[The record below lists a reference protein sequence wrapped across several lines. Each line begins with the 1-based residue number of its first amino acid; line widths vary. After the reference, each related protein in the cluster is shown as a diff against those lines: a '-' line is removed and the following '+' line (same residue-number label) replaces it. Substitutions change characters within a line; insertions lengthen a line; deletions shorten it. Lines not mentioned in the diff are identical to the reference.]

1 MRKSAIHSIRNV
13 LSFKILRS
21 GNIFVREN
29 GFVGSRERTR
39 VFAMIRRKV
48 KMKPRVLVA
57 HAKLAEVKSEESIR
71 GNRTPPRDPA
81 QLARPVAKPR
91 RTLK

>member
-1 MRKSAIHSIRNV
+1 MRKSAIHKMKNV

-21 GNIFVREN
+21 GNMLVREK
-29 GFVGSRERTR
+29 GLVGSRERTR

-57 HAKLAEVKSEESIR
+57 QAKPAEVNREESIN
-71 GNRTPPRDPA
+71 GNKTPPRDPA
-81 QLARPVAKPR
+81 QLAMPVAKPR

>member
-1 MRKSAIHSIRNV
+1 MRKSAIHSMENV

-21 GNIFVREN
+21 GSIFVREN
-29 GFVGSRERTR
+29 GLVGSRERTS

-57 HAKLAEVKSEESIR
+57 QAKLAEVNREESIR

>member
-1 MRKSAIHSIRNV
+1 MRKSAIHRMRKV

-21 GNIFVREN
+21 GNILVREN
-29 GFVGSRERTR
+29 GLVGSRERTR
-39 VFAMIRRKV
+39 MFAMIRRKM

-57 HAKLAEVKSEESIR
+57 QAKPAEANREESIR
-71 GNRTPPRDPA
+71 GNKTPPRDPA
-81 QLARPVAKPR
+81 QLAKPVAKPR

>member
-1 MRKSAIHSIRNV
+1 MRKV
-13 LSFKILRS
+13 LSFKNPRLGS
-21 GNIFVREN
+21 MLVREM
-29 GFVGSRERTR
+29 GFGGRRERTSI
-39 VFAMIRRKV
+39 FAIIRRKV

-57 HAKLAEVKSEESIR
+57 QAKLAEVNREESIR
-71 GNRTPPRDPA
+71 GNKTPPKDPA